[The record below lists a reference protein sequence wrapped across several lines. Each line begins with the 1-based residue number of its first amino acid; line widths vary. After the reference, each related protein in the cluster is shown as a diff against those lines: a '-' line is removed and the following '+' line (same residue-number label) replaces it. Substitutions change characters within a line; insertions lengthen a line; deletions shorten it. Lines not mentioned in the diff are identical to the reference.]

1 MLHSSRH
8 AIAINVAVWRCGGVA
23 VGRGKER
30 GGERF
35 GQSFQ
40 PLIHQ
45 ASKTGWCRVRK
56 PAMTKIAMD
65 ALKWGSLCT
74 RSGPEN
80 LVVPEI
86 IITFVSDSQ

>member
-1 MLHSSRH
+1 M
-8 AIAINVAVWRCGGVA
+8 A

-30 GGERF
+30 GGEVLVNLP
-35 GQSFQ
+35 S
-40 PLIHQ
+40 L
-45 ASKTGWCRVRK
+45 SSTKLRK
-56 PAMTKIAMD
+56 RAGAGCGSQAMTKIAMD

>member
-1 MLHSSRH
+1 M
-8 AIAINVAVWRCGGVA
+8 A
-23 VGRGKER
+23 VGEEKKGAER
-30 GGERF
+30 VWVNL
-35 GQSFQ
+35 SS
-40 PLIHQ
+40 L
-45 ASKTGWCRVRK
+45 SSTKLRK
-56 PAMTKIAMD
+56 LAGAGCGSQAMTKIAKD